1 MEQTKF
7 LTTAELEQKRGI
19 KAQHAVFR
27 ALKQVL
33 AEAKTGWDVEET
45 GVGSEQ
51 DRDGIDIWLRNTAT
65 GASYIL
71 DISFR
76 RKDDSVFAVLIR
88 HDWFK
93 DEEDGSLSLRKECI
107 GSLVR
112 AVCASR
118 VDRCVD
124 ARARRQRPAHRV
136 VGPGAPPARGCLD
149 HRCPDRCCI
158 EVG

>member
-112 AVCASR
+112 AIKPVLSNPTVTR
-118 VDRCVD
+118 
-124 ARARRQRPAHRV
+124 
-136 VGPGAPPARGCLD
+136 
-149 HRCPDRCCI
+149 I
-158 EVG
+158 